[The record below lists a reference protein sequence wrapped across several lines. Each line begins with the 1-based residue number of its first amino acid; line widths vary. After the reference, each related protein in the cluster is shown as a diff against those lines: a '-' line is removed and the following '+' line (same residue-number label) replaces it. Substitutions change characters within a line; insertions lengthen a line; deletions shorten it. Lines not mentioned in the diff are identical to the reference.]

1 MAWRTG
7 DDRVNENAARFM
19 RRRGD
24 RLSSERTLAAN
35 TTVFIRFRAAS
46 AGSGVRPAR
55 CGCAVTERGSRTD
68 SRGSHRGSSL
78 LPARDSHNLSAHVSR
93 AISVCG
99 SRDLLAQGRKVTHAT
114 SRIARHCVGR
124 ANSRV
129 ERTLLQPSER
139 ERNPSKRGVRNFLV
153 QGECS
158 SHERGEHDSCA
169 RGRLPAIGHDAL
181 GAGELRSTRA
191 G

>member
-55 CGCAVTERGSRTD
+55 CGCAVTERGR
-68 SRGSHRGSSL
+68 SHRLAGVAPRK
-78 LPARDSHNLSAHVSR
+78 LPA
-93 AISVCG
+93 
-99 SRDLLAQGRKVTHAT
+99 
-114 SRIARHCVGR
+114 
-124 ANSRV
+124 
-129 ERTLLQPSER
+129 
-139 ERNPSKRGVRNFLV
+139 
-153 QGECS
+153 
-158 SHERGEHDSCA
+158 SCE
-169 RGRLPAIGHDAL
+169 G
-181 GAGELRSTRA
+181 
-191 G
+191 